1 MNINKFFKPLL
12 SALMVV
18 TATMFTVACSSSSD
32 GDALVTAPPLP
43 PVTPGGTT
51 TITGIWDGTFTW
63 ETTGQSKN
71 YEVTMLFH
79 TPDGAEEGTSG
90 GIAFG
95 DGPDDPDVPHF
106 LFEGGYQYFAD
117 PVVSDELNDKS
128 TVSCEGD
135 VWAVGRFGQ
144 RGTFIQEF
152 SYITG
157 SAAGPDQRGSGCLY
171 LEDADGD
178 GYVNEL
184 TGEIQFEDVGKFT
197 VVLTYSEDNARN
209 VTVDDLTV
217 LGSDEGTV
225 DVEYHLWS
233 NDNSGNYMRY
243 TSVDLPDGSVYLAVV
258 EDDDP
263 IVCGGFIVAKQVAEQ
278 NLFTLQT
285 ANDIPISVGCNVVPP
300 NTPLPGN
307 IGIAKDVAL
316 PYYGLGAMFDLD
328 EDGNL
333 EFIHLM
339 ASKGVEGVTSQAQY
353 NQFIVTQ

>member
-1 MNINKFFKPLL
+1 MNINKYIKPLL
-12 SALMVV
+12 PALMVV
-18 TATMFTVACSSSSD
+18 SATMFIAACSSSD
-32 GDALVTAPPLP
+32 GDAVVTPPLP

-51 TITGIWDGTFTW
+51 SITGIWDGTFTW
-63 ETTGQSKN
+63 ETTGQTKN

-95 DGPDDPDVPHF
+95 NAPDDPDVPHF

-117 PVVSDELNDKS
+117 PVTSDELNDKS

-135 VWAVGRFGQ
+135 VWAIGRFGQ

-171 LEDADGD
+171 LRDVDGD
-178 GYVNEL
+178 GYINEL
-184 TGEIQFEDVGKFT
+184 TGEIQFEEVGKFT
-197 VVLTYSEDNARN
+197 VVLTYSEDNVRD
-209 VTVDDLTV
+209 VSVDDLGV

-225 DVEYHLWS
+225 DVQYHLWS

-243 TSVDLPDGSVYLAVV
+243 TSVGLPDGSVYLAVV
-258 EDDDP
+258 EDNAPDLN
-263 IVCGGFIVAKQVAEQ
+263 VCGGFIVAKQVAEQ

-285 ANDIPISVGCNVVPP
+285 ANDLPISGCNVVDP
-300 NTPLPGN
+300 NTPLPGG
-307 IGIAKDVAL
+307 IGIAKDVDL

-328 EDGNL
+328 EDGSL

-339 ASKGVEGVTSQAQY
+339 ASKGVIGVTSQALN
-353 NQFIVTQ
+353 NQFIVLQ